1 MKRASKVPCRIIAEL
16 PDVGRLKNDQCR
28 WNEVEPGSDNYAAW
42 GKEQRLT
49 DEDFWNLFAHPFK

>member
-1 MKRASKVPCRIIAEL
+1 MAEL
-16 PDVGRLKNDQCR
+16 RDVGRLKNDQCR